1 MPGFGFC
8 TDPKASFYDIFTRTL
23 RYSSRMNGERPWI
36 GYACAVS
43 VAILCTLLGLALV
56 PRFDIVN
63 VAMVYL
69 LAVVVIALRF
79 SRGAAILSSVLCV
92 AAFDFMF
99 VPPQGAFTVDDAQY
113 LLTFAI
119 MLAVALVISGLM
131 ESGRRQTEARAAL
144 LLEAET
150 ERIRSTLLASISHD
164 LRTPL
169 AVMTG
174 ASSSLALG
182 GERLPP
188 EERAALA
195 QSIYGQARDMS
206 EQVAKVLQMT
216 RLETGAIAL
225 ERDWEALPEIAGSVL
240 ARLSER
246 LASHHLVVDMP
257 ADLPL
262 VRVDATLI
270 DQALANLV
278 ENAARH
284 TPSGT
289 VVRVRVQHQS
299 NELVVSVEDLGM
311 GMDGVDIER
320 VFVKFQRGTKEGP
333 GGGVGLGLA
342 ICRAIVQLH
351 QGRAWAEP
359 LAGGGIAFRFT
370 LPVEEPPRPPAE
382 AEAAA

>member
-1 MPGFGFC
+1 M
-8 TDPKASFYDIFTRTL
+8 DKARS
-23 RYSSRMNGERPWI
+23 WI
-36 GYACAVS
+36 GYACA
-43 VAILCTLLGLALV
+43 AGAALLCTLIGLAMV

-63 VAMVYL
+63 IAMVYL

-79 SRGAAILSSVLCV
+79 SRGPAILSSVLCV
-92 AAFDFMF
+92 AAFDFTF
-99 VPPQGAFTVDDAQY
+99 VPPQGTFTVEDVQY

-131 ESGRRQTEARAAL
+131 ESGRRQAEAQAAL
-144 LLEAET
+144 VLEAET

-174 ASSSLALG
+174 ASSSLAEG
-182 GERLPP
+182 GERLSPAD
-188 EERAALA
+188 RTALA
-195 QSIYGQARDMS
+195 HSIYDQARDMS

-225 ERDWEALPEIAGSVL
+225 ERDWAAIPEIAGSVL

-246 LASHHLVVDMP
+246 LAGHRLVVDFP

-284 TPSGT
+284 TPAGT
-289 VVRVRVQHQS
+289 LVRVRGQHQG
-299 NELVVSVEDLGM
+299 NELIVSVEDFGLGI
-311 GMDGVDIER
+311 DDQNIER
-320 VFVKFQRGTKEGP
+320 VFDKFHRGASAGA

-342 ICRAIVQLH
+342 ICRAIVRLH
-351 QGRAWAEP
+351 QGRVWAERLP
-359 LAGGGIAFRFT
+359 GGGAAFRFT
-370 LPVEEPPRPPAE
+370 LPVEEAPRPPVE
-382 AEAAA
+382 AESA

>member
-1 MPGFGFC
+1 M
-8 TDPKASFYDIFTRTL
+8 DKA
-23 RYSSRMNGERPWI
+23 RPWI
-36 GYACAVS
+36 GYACA
-43 VAILCTLLGLALV
+43 AGAALLCTLIGLAMA

-63 VAMVYL
+63 IAMVYL
-69 LAVVVIALRF
+69 VAVVVVALRF
-79 SRGAAILSSVLCV
+79 SRGAAIFSSVLCV

-99 VPPQGAFTVDDAQY
+99 VPPQGTFTVDDVQY

-131 ESGRRQTEARAAL
+131 ESGRRQAEARAAL
-144 LLEAET
+144 ALEAET

-174 ASSSLALG
+174 ASSSLAEG
-182 GERLPP
+182 GERLSPQ
-188 EERAALA
+188 ERIALA

-216 RLETGAIAL
+216 RLETGGIAL
-225 ERDWEALPEIAGSVL
+225 ERDWAAIPEIAGSVL

-246 LASHHLVVDMP
+246 LARHRLLVDLP

-270 DQALANLV
+270 DQALTNLV

-284 TPSGT
+284 TPAGT
-289 VVRVRVQHQS
+289 VVQVRGQHRS
-299 NELVVSVEDLGM
+299 NELVVSVEDFGI
-311 GMDGVDIER
+311 GIDDNDIER
-320 VFVKFQRGTKEGP
+320 VFDKFHRGASAG

-342 ICRAIVQLH
+342 ICRAIVRLH
-351 QGRAWAEP
+351 QGKAWAERIP
-359 LAGGGIAFRFT
+359 GGGTAFRFT
-370 LPVEEPPRPPAE
+370 LPVEEAPRPPAD
-382 AEAAA
+382 AESA

>member
-1 MPGFGFC
+1 M
-8 TDPKASFYDIFTRTL
+8 DKA
-23 RYSSRMNGERPWI
+23 RPWI
-36 GYACAVS
+36 GYACA
-43 VAILCTLLGLALV
+43 AGAALLCTLVGLAMV

-99 VPPQGAFTVDDAQY
+99 VPPQGTFTVDDVQY

-131 ESGRRQTEARAAL
+131 ESGRRQAEARAAL
-144 LLEAET
+144 ALEAET

-174 ASSSLALG
+174 ASSSLAEG
-182 GERLPP
+182 GERLSV
-188 EERAALA
+188 EERNALA
-195 QSIYGQARDMS
+195 KSIYDQARDMS

-216 RLETGAIAL
+216 RLETGAIEL
-225 ERDWEALPEIAGSVL
+225 ERDWAAIPEIAGSVL
-240 ARLSER
+240 ARLSQR
-246 LASHHLVVDMP
+246 LSGHRVVVDIP
-257 ADLPL
+257 VDLPL

-284 TPSGT
+284 TPAGT
-289 VVRVRVQHQS
+289 LVRVRAQRRGS
-299 NELVVSVEDLGM
+299 ELVVSVEDF
-311 GMDGVDIER
+311 GVGIDDRDIDH
-320 VFVKFQRGTKEGP
+320 VFAKFHRGASEGP

-342 ICRAIVQLH
+342 ICRAIVRLH
-351 QGRAWAEP
+351 GGKTWAERLP
-359 LAGGGIAFRFT
+359 GGGTAFRFT
-370 LPVEEPPRPPAE
+370 LPVEEAPRPPAE
-382 AEAAA
+382 IEAA